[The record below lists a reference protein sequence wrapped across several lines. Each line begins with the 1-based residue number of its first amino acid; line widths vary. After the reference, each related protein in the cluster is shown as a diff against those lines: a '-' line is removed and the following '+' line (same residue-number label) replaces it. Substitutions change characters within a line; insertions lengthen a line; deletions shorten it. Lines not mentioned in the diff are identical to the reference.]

1 MPGDFARHID
11 HTLLTATG
19 TTEDVRRLCREAR
32 DLAMAAVCIF
42 PCHVALAREI
52 LRETRVQVATVLAF
66 PFGATFTEVKAA
78 EVRTAAAQG
87 ADEAD
92 IVMNISLIKSGSD
105 AAVEAE
111 MQYLA
116 DLARKLGVLT
126 KFIME
131 TGSLNENEKVRIC
144 RIANRVRPDFMKT
157 STGFGHAGATVD
169 DVKLLRTSLLP
180 EIQIKASGGIR
191 SYVEALALLKAGASR
206 VGTSSGVAIVE
217 ESRKL

>member
-1 MPGDFARHID
+1 
-11 HTLLTATG
+11 
-19 TTEDVRRLCREAR
+19 
-32 DLAMAAVCIF
+32 
-42 PCHVALAREI
+42 
-52 LRETRVQVATVLAF
+52 
-66 PFGATFTEVKAA
+66 
-78 EVRTAAAQG
+78 
-87 ADEAD
+87 
-92 IVMNISLIKSGSD
+92 
-105 AAVEAE
+105 

-131 TGSLNENEKVRIC
+131 TGALNENEKVRIC

-157 STGFGHAGATVD
+157 STGIVHTGATVD
-169 DVKLLRTSLLP
+169 DVKLMRTSLLP

-206 VGTSSGVAIVE
+206 IGTSSGVAIVE